1 VIYQTERF
9 PGGGTAMLTE
19 EGAYVIAR
27 ALNTVAVSRRLLM
40 RTRDLMLTYRAHR
53 FRVVSGGSDSPNGEP
68 SSTPR
73 RGSLGGY
80 ARAARLTAEQRREIA
95 RQAAQARWERFR
107 NGIGTGPPDA
117 RLGGLARAQR
127 LTPVQ
132 RQQIAR
138 KALEA
143 RLSGRRGPNHDD
155 SVDDGNGSVGVDEV
169 RARDQA
175 ESIERRRQPDF
186 GAGVERADD
195 ARPDQRE

>member
-1 VIYQTERF
+1 MYQA
-9 PGGGTAMLTE
+9 GSIAMLVE
-19 EGAYVIAR
+19 DGADV
-27 ALNTVAVSRRLLM
+27 LTNTRSTIAVSERLRAQCRELVLRYRLRRL
-40 RTRDLMLTYRAHR
+40 
-53 FRVVSGGSDSPNGEP
+53 RVVRGGADGPNGEP
-68 SSTPR
+68 SDTPR

-127 LTPVQ
+127 LTPEQ

-143 RLSGRRGPNHDD
+143 RLSGRRAPNGDE
-155 SVDDGNGSVGVDEV
+155 SVDEGRGPVGVDEV
-169 RARDQA
+169 GARDQA
-175 ESIERRRQPDF
+175 ESIERRRQPDVR
-186 GAGVERADD
+186 AGVERPEDS
-195 ARPDQRE
+195 RPDERE

>member
-1 VIYQTERF
+1 MYQA
-9 PGGGTAMLTE
+9 GSIAMLLDGE
-19 EGAYVIAR
+19 DVLAKVPELI
-27 ALNTVAVSRRLLM
+27 LS
-40 RTRDLMLTYRAHR
+40 YRAHR
-53 FRVVSGGSDSPNGEP
+53 FRVVRGGTDGPNGEP

-127 LTPVQ
+127 LTPEQ

-143 RLSGRRGPNHDD
+143 RLSGRRAPNGDE
-155 SVDDGNGSVGVDEV
+155 SVDERRGPVGVDEV
-169 RARDQA
+169 GPRDET
-175 ESIERRRQPDF
+175 ESI
-186 GAGVERADD
+186 
-195 ARPDQRE
+195 

>member
-1 VIYQTERF
+1 MI
-9 PGGGTAMLTE
+9 
-19 EGAYVIAR
+19 
-27 ALNTVAVSRRLLM
+27 
-40 RTRDLMLTYRAHR
+40 
-53 FRVVSGGSDSPNGEP
+53 SGGSDSPNGEP

-127 LTPVQ
+127 LTPEQ

-143 RLSGRRGPNHDD
+143 RLSGRRVPSGDE
-155 SVDDGNGSVGVDEV
+155 SVDEGQRPVRVDEV
-169 RARDQA
+169 RACDQA
-175 ESIERRRQPDF
+175 ESIERGRQP
-186 GAGVERADD
+186 GLRARVERAHD